1 MLIGEVTPKQE
12 PVRKRRKAAAAYIP
26 RRCSRC
32 RGKGA
37 APCQSC
43 GGTGLMILGFELSGK
58 PRFGRCSGCFGNK
71 ARCCPSCG
79 GVGTV

>member
-1 MLIGEVTPKQE
+1 MLIGDPTPKQE
-12 PVRKRRKAAAAYIP
+12 RRQRKRQSTPYVP

-43 GGTGLMILGFELSGK
+43 GGSGVMILGCDLSGK
-58 PRFGRCSGCFGNK
+58 PRLGRCSGCFGNK
-71 ARCCPSCG
+71 TRCCSACG
-79 GVGTV
+79 GVGFA